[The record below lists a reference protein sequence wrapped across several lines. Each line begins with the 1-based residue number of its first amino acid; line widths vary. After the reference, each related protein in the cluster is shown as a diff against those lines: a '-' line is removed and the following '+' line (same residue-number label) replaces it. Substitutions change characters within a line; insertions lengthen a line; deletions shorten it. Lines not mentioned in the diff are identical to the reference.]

1 MVCTWGWSLVQR
13 SPTECGIPECDREA
27 SVMRTDWPTRGCWA
41 SGGGGFVRRRKHL
54 APHYVAFSTLLF
66 PRLTQAQLSSS
77 APHSRTPSSHLP
89 KLRNMINWKKHLF
102 LRNRT
107 VIRLIRAFFFWGG
120 GLFLVNIQVFIIRKT
135 CTCSLIVFLS
145 CIHIRSPVDGR
156 TCLIK
161 NTSLTVLL
169 LSLTWTNVKGSEV
182 SYGEVLGDKSIMYIR
197 VTLYSRVSI

>member
-107 VIRLIRAFFFWGG
+107 VIRLIRAFFLGG
-120 GLFLVNIQVFIIRKT
+120 GVVFGEHPSVHHQEDLYMQFYCVSFMHPYKESGRWQD
-135 CTCSLIVFLS
+135 VFDQK
-145 CIHIRSPVDGR
+145 HIPHCAFIESHMNKCEG
-156 TCLIK
+156 K
-161 NTSLTVLL
+161 
-169 LSLTWTNVKGSEV
+169 WSELWWSSWRQKYHV
-182 SYGEVLGDKSIMYIR
+182 H
-197 VTLYSRVSI
+197 